1 MSVYKSYRKTNLF
14 YNSGQDSNFLTFSNY
29 TESLTGNF
37 LATDWKVYP
46 SKFVCLYIPSLL
58 NENGVID
65 NEAKKEFIK
74 HYLIERYENKLAFL
88 RDYYYNQEVA
98 NVTDT
103 IDREY
108 IVKKIESSIHSFN
121 WLLDTITKF
130 DSQSKITFVGEVT
143 ELDYNGVY
151 ADTICIID
159 GSQTS
164 TEAYIQLLEEAGENK
179 IEYSNFGAL
188 YPLYGWDENELSTIN
203 IEGYD
208 SFELENTFDEVS
220 GDTPYYYGD
229 NCVKLVK
236 DDEADISSIKFN
248 VIIPLYDII
257 NIDWVDNFDQID
269 EDKTVLDSLIK
280 ELNDNE
286 KDFTANSSSGRI
298 DDSEAQELSNEYD
311 KNYSLD
317 NDAIHSINRPLGIWF
332 SEKEIV
338 LDRDETLKYSP
349 TWSLTI
355 SSQFKSFPYSLDY
368 KDPSFSL
375 RDDKHAFA
383 TYAQIL
389 AKQQDFTKLISN
401 LYLQY
406 DSLKE
411 QLREYMSIINNST
424 TNNGD
429 INIADYSSLI
439 SRIERLEAKINELSN
454 VNSRLTEIENNIEQL
469 SNTVNHINTVLFDSH
484 DSVLNKLEILE
495 QKINNIS
502 ANGGTLDWKTNYTE

>member
-1 MSVYKSYRKTNLF
+1 MAFYKSYRKTNLF

-58 NENGVID
+58 DSNGFIND
-65 NEAKKEFIK
+65 EAKKQFIK
-74 HYLIERYENKLAFL
+74 EYLISRYENKLAFL
-88 RDYYYNQEVA
+88 RDYYYNQEA
-98 NVTDT
+98 QNITDT

-121 WLLDTITKF
+121 WLLDTIIKF
-130 DSQSKITFVGEVT
+130 DSDAKITFVGEVT

-164 TEAYIQLLEEAGENK
+164 TEAYIQPLETSGENK
-179 IEYSNFGAL
+179 IEYSNFKEL

-208 SFELENTFDEVS
+208 SFNLENTFDEED
-220 GDTPYYYGD
+220 GETHFYYGD
-229 NCVKLVK
+229 NCIKLVK
-236 DDEADISSIKFN
+236 DDEADESSIKFN

-257 NIDWVDNFDQID
+257 DIDWVDNFDQID
-269 EDKTVLDSLIK
+269 EDKTALDSLIK
-280 ELNDNE
+280 ELNDNV
-286 KDFTANSSSGRI
+286 KDFTANSSSPRV
-298 DDSEAQELSNEYD
+298 DDSENQELTNEYD

-317 NDAIHSINRPLGIWF
+317 DDAVHSINRPLGIWF

-368 KDPSFSL
+368 KDPAFSL

-389 AKQQDFTKLISN
+389 AKQQDFTKLISD

-411 QLREYMSIINNST
+411 QLREYISIINNNSS
-424 TNNGD
+424 NSGD
-429 INIADYSSLI
+429 INISDYSSLVT
-439 SRIERLEAKINELSN
+439 RIERLEAKISELSN
-454 VNSRLTEIENNIEQL
+454 VNTRLTNIENNINQL
-469 SNTVNHINTVLFDSH
+469 STAVDNINTVLFDSH
-484 DSVLNKLEILE
+484 DSVLNKLELLE

-502 ANGGTLDWKTNYTE
+502 TNGGTLDWKTNYTE